1 MGRWK
6 TDKQWTDEH
15 ILYHISKT
23 DSRPRCVICKFGA
36 VPDDNANLR
45 FSQTCSYICESR
57 WERKMEQH
65 ERIWR
70 RY

>member
-1 MGRWK
+1 MGFRK
-6 TDKQWTDEH
+6 HEPNWTDEH

-23 DSRPRCVICKFGA
+23 DPRPRCVICKFGA
-36 VPDDNANLR
+36 VPDDNRNLR
-45 FSQTCSYICESR
+45 FSQTCSYSCESI